1 MVSAMTSS
9 KHGSWRRLVAAGG
22 VALAMLV
29 SLATAAWAASLDE
42 AKAAGLVGERPDG
55 FVAAVQPNPPPD
67 IAALVQQVNSGR
79 RAAYADIAAKEGVP
93 VEQVGA
99 LAAEKIRAQAAPGAY
114 FMTPGG
120 SWTQK

>member
-1 MVSAMTSS
+1 MVFAMTPSRP
-9 KHGSWRRLVAAGG
+9 GSWRRFAAAGG
-22 VALAMLV
+22 LALAMFV

-55 FVAAVQPNPPPD
+55 FVAAVQANPPPD